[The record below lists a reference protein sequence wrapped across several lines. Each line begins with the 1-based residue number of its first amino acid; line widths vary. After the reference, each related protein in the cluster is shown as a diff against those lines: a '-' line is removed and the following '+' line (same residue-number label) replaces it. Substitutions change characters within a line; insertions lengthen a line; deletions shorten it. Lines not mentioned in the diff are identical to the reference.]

1 MVFCYKIITESP
13 RKSSSLSPRKKSSS
27 DKLNYISSTISEL
40 IGSLD
45 YEGCSNDVIDSIPER
60 DWRLLVALARKREEN
75 EERERLADQFRR
87 MWLKEKQERE
97 KIEAETSEQFKQY
110 LQDKRARE
118 RSCFE
123 FKQFQNALEQHLKK
137 KELMD
142 CIQYKERR
150 CADLLALHDDRKM
163 NELIA
168 KAMDEESRA
177 YLAADRRT
185 RLTMADERR
194 RRMQLVYAQRKEE
207 DASKRRNAILRDA
220 SQRAAISNALSTWES
235 ALLRQELA
243 AEDATRRAR
252 TMARLAV
259 QNRRSFRLS
268 RDREIRIRKA
278 RRLAE
283 FTARLRDA
291 VKTGQL

>member
-1 MVFCYKIITESP
+1 MKYCLILV
-13 RKSSSLSPRKKSSS
+13 
-27 DKLNYISSTISEL
+27 SSTISEL
-40 IGSLD
+40 IGSID
-45 YEGCSNDVIDSIPER
+45 NEGCGSDVLDSIPER

-97 KIEAETSEQFKQY
+97 MIEAETSEQFKQY

-123 FKQFQNALEQHLKK
+123 SKQFQNALEQHLKK
-137 KELMD
+137 KELLD

-150 CADLLALHDDRKM
+150 CADLLALHDDKKT
-163 NELIA
+163 NELIG
-168 KAMDEESRA
+168 KALDEESRA
-177 YLAADRRT
+177 YLAADRRI
-185 RLTMADERR
+185 RQTMADELR

-243 AEDATRRAR
+243 AEEATKRAR
-252 TMARLAV
+252 TMARLVV
-259 QNRRSFRLS
+259 QNRRS
-268 RDREIRIRKA
+268 
-278 RRLAE
+278 
-283 FTARLRDA
+283 
-291 VKTGQL
+291 